1 MIIFKNSKGEDVVLN
16 EKEKAVC
23 KAIEK
28 QSKEY
33 LNALGIEIDITTL
46 TTAIKSVSDQKFF
59 EVPVADYLPVA
70 VGEGAFSTELL
81 KYVSYSMGGDFE
93 DGIIKTGTAGSKLA
107 QTDAGVEGIKIP
119 IVNWAKG
126 LNWNLYEIQTA
137 ARSGNWDLITAKEK
151 SRKKNWDLGI
161 QKLAFLGSANVP
173 GVEGLLTLSNVDSDT
188 VTIPKSLSSMTAAE
202 FTTFVSKVYA
212 AYRARCNYTAKP
224 THFVIPESDYNGLIQ
239 PYNSNYPLNTR
250 LDYLKQAFEKIG
262 LSKIEILPLS
272 YAQKAISGLD
282 VDRYVMYNADP
293 DSIAM
298 NIPVDY
304 TSTLANTING
314 FQWENAAYGQYTS
327 VKAYRPLEI
336 IYFDY

>member
-46 TTAIKSVSDQKFF
+46 TTAIKSISDQKFF

-161 QKLAFLGSANVP
+161 QKSAFLGSANVP

-272 YAQKAISGLD
+272 YAQKSISGLD

>member
-1 MIIFKNSKGEDVVLN
+1 MIIFKNSKGEDVILN

-126 LNWNLYEIQTA
+126 LNWNLQEIQMA

-161 QKLAFLGSANVP
+161 QKSAFLGSANVT
-173 GVEGLLTLSNVDSDT
+173 GVEGLLNLSNVTSNLT
-188 VTIPKSLSSMTAAE
+188 VITKKLSSMSAAE
-202 FTTFVSKVYA
+202 FATFVSAVYQ
-212 AYRARCNYTAKP
+212 AYRANCNYTAKP
-224 THFVIPESDYNGLIQ
+224 THFVIPEEDYNGLVQ
-239 PYNSNYPLNTR
+239 PFSSAYPMNTR
-250 LDYLKQAFEKIG
+250 LAFLKQAFSEIG
-262 LSKIEILPLS
+262 LTKIAILPLS
-272 YAQKAISGLD
+272 YAQKAISGLS
-282 VDRYVMYNADP
+282 VDRYVMYNY
-293 DSIAM
+293 DSDSLAM

-327 VKAYRPLEI
+327 VKAFRPKEVL
-336 IYFDY
+336 YFDF